1 MTPEAAKKFL
11 HNLAQRWRRKIYLAT
26 ALKALGLS
34 LLATALFR
42 FMLEWPAAI
51 IIGIVFFSVIF
62 FTWIRLHRSAPIDA
76 SLIARHLNR
85 TRPEL
90 EESCQLLFKSGLTV
104 LEEMQRRRV
113 LQEMSNWQAQP
124 RLPHDV
130 LRIAW
135 IFLVTSATLALGI
148 AIGAAFYSS
157 PVQRPI
163 DSVALAQRSDSLTG
177 AKTHLALKIEAIRIE
192 IVPPAYT
199 GKAKRVLSKFE
210 IAVEEDAQIT
220 WQLATNQP
228 IEKGSLIFSDGDTLA
243 LHQTGAKRYVAQRA
257 IQESG
262 FYFLEL
268 RQAESEVFR
277 SDYHKIEATP
287 DREPIIIVMS
297 PQQSRLDLA
306 PGQKPRVTLQ
316 AVADDDYGLSKVEI
330 IATMARGS
338 GEAIKFREDTLA
350 FEAITKRSPRR
361 WELRKELDLIALG
374 MAPGDE
380 FYFFIEAADN
390 RVPTANRSR
399 SETYFI
405 ALKDTATI
413 ELSISGGLAIN
424 YLPEYF
430 RSQRQIIIDTEKLIA
445 ERKQLSESEFKK
457 RANNLGLDQQ
467 ALRFRYSQ
475 YLGDE
480 FEDGSEEETAPEQN
494 TADETSAESAVAD
507 EFGHSHDSAENAT
520 LLAPPVKMQLKAPV
534 AQMWDAELR
543 LRTYQPEAALP
554 HEYRALELL
563 KDVQQRSR
571 AYVQRVGFEPSPIKV
586 DEKRLSGDLA
596 AIDDRHAQKQIE
608 EAKAFA
614 SIRRA
619 LPLLQRLQ
627 TSRAMPTS
635 IEAQILEAAG
645 QELAR
650 QMMAQPGRHL
660 QALQDLRT
668 LITDIDNKGEFC
680 LECLLSVQRAFW
692 NILPVTD
699 PVPSRSGKSRST
711 LSTRYFEKI
720 GATR

>member
-1 MTPEAAKKFL
+1 MTPEAAEKFL
-11 HNLAQRWRRKIYLAT
+11 HNLAQQWRRKIYLAT
-26 ALKALGLS
+26 ALKAFGLS
-34 LLATALFR
+34 FLATALFR
-42 FMLEWPAAI
+42 FMMEWPAAMTVGLSLFI
-51 IIGIVFFSVIF
+51 AIF
-62 FTWIRLHRSAPIDA
+62 LVWIRLRRSARIDA
-76 SLIARHLNR
+76 SLMARHLNR

-90 EESCQLLFKSGLTV
+90 EESCQLLLKSELTV

-130 LRIAW
+130 LRAAW
-135 IFLVTSATLALGI
+135 IFLAALTALALGVTIGASFYSPSAPRPVPSATLA
-148 AIGAAFYSS
+148 
-157 PVQRPI
+157 QR
-163 DSVALAQRSDSLTG
+163 QDSLASAT
-177 AKTHLALKIEAIRIE
+177 THLALEIEAIQIE

-199 GKAKRVLSKFE
+199 GQAKRVLSQFE
-210 IAVEEDAQIT
+210 INTEAGAQIT
-220 WQLATNQP
+220 WHLTTNQP
-228 IEKGSLIFSDGDTLA
+228 LPAGTLIFSDGDTLA
-243 LHQTGAKRYVAQRA
+243 LRQTGARRYVAQRV

-262 FYFLEL
+262 FYFIEL
-268 RQAESEVFR
+268 RQTQKEVFR
-277 SDYHKIEATP
+277 SDYHKIEVTP

-297 PQQSRLDLA
+297 PEQSRLDLT
-306 PGQKPRVTLQ
+306 PGQKPRMTLQ
-316 AVADDDYGLSKVEI
+316 AVADDDYGLGKAEI

-338 GEAIKFREDTLA
+338 GEAVKFREDTLA
-350 FEAITKRSPRR
+350 FGTITKRSLRR
-361 WELRKELDLIALG
+361 WELRKELDLAALG

-380 FYFFIEAADN
+380 LYFFIEAADN
-390 RVPTANRSR
+390 RVPTANRCR

-413 ELSISGGLAIN
+413 EFSISGGLAVN

-445 ERKQLSESEFKK
+445 EKNQLSESEFKK

-480 FEDGSEEETAPEQN
+480 FEDGAEEEAMPQQSA
-494 TADETSAESAVAD
+494 ADETSAEAAVES
-507 EFGHSHDSAENAT
+507 EFGHAHDSAENAT
-520 LLAPPVKMQLKAPV
+520 LLAPSIKTQLKAAV

-596 AIDDRHAQKQIE
+596 AINDRHAQKQIE

-614 SIRRA
+614 NIRRA
-619 LPLLQRLQ
+619 LPLLQQLQ
-627 TSRAMPTS
+627 TSRETPTS
-635 IEAQILEAAG
+635 TEAQILEAAG

-650 QMMAQPGRHL
+650 QALTEPGRHL

-668 LITDIDNKGEFC
+668 LITDFENKSALC
-680 LECLLSVQRAFW
+680 RECLLSVQRAFW
-692 NILPVTD
+692 NILPAAD
-699 PVPSRSGKSRST
+699 PVPSKSGKSRSS
-711 LSTRYFEKI
+711 LSARYFEKI